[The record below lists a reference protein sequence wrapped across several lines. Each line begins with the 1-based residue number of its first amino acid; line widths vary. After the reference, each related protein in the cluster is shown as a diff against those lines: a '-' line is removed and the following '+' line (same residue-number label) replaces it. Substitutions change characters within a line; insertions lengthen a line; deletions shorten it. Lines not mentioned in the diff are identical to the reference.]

1 MKDVKLFWQTYKM
14 FPYEKVLGRRE
25 VETLLQ
31 PEHIEDAGGFLLA
44 KNCRRTDFLDDLV
57 YFSSYIVDGHL
68 HYTLQAFR
76 EQSHEQKQNT
86 RYFAHGIHEYK
97 GKFNPQIV
105 RAILNICGCSRNAT
119 VLDPFCGSGTSL
131 LEAQLQG
138 CKAYGID
145 INPMAVFIA
154 GVKTKILSN
163 EYHIRHFDIHSF
175 MSAVR
180 EQSAEFPLPDDE
192 RMEYLKKWFRN
203 DILVQM
209 EAIRDKSDNLPS
221 PILRDVILLCTSNVL
236 RDYSEQE
243 PSDLRVR
250 RRNSPYPDMPFLD
263 AVERQFQKISLNLF
277 RYNSES
283 NVVPSHSPI
292 VVLGDIKQAKP
303 EGIPCFDIALT
314 SPPYATALPYIDTQR
329 LSIVWLELD
338 SPKKIRE
345 LERSLIGSREV
356 FSKEERE
363 ALSGDMRQNRRNL
376 SPEVMDLCN
385 RLQDHLTPNDGFRKQ
400 HTPLLLYKY
409 FHEMS
414 RMFHS
419 VYSLLKAEAYYCLV
433 VGYNKTSIGGGQ
445 IIDTPSLLAAEA
457 VRAGFN
463 LIEVIPLEAYQRYGI
478 HAKQSITSESLII
491 LRK

>member
-1 MKDVKLFWQTYKM
+1 MKDVKLFWQTYKL

-31 PEHIEDAGGFLLA
+31 PERLEEAGGFLLA
-44 KNCRRTDFLDDLV
+44 KNCRRTNLLDDLV

-68 HYTLQAFR
+68 HYTLQAIR
-76 EQSHEQKQNT
+76 EQSHEKKQNT
-86 RYFAHGIHEYK
+86 RYFAHGVHEYK
-97 GKFNPQIV
+97 GKFNPQVV
-105 RAILNICGCSRNAT
+105 RAIMNICGCSRNVT

-154 GVKTKILSN
+154 GVKTQILSN
-163 EYHIRHFDIHSF
+163 EYLLRHFDIHSF

-180 EQSAEFPLPDDE
+180 EQSKEFPLPDDE

-203 DILVQM
+203 DILMQM
-209 EAIRDKSDNLPS
+209 EAIRKKSEELPS
-221 PILRDVILLCTSNVL
+221 AVLRDVILLSTSNVL

-243 PSDLRVR
+243 PSDLRIR

-263 AVERQFQKISLNLF
+263 AVERQFQKISLSLF
-277 RYNSES
+277 RYNLDS
-283 NVVPSHSPI
+283 NVTPSYSPI
-292 VVLGDIKQAKP
+292 VVRGDIKQARP
-303 EGIPCFDIALT
+303 EDFPCFDMALT

-345 LERSLIGSREV
+345 LECSLIGSREV
-356 FSKEERE
+356 LSKEERE
-363 ALSGDMRQNRRNL
+363 ALLRDMKQNCRNL

-385 RLQDHLTPNDGFRKQ
+385 RLQDSLTPNDGFRKQ

-414 RMFHS
+414 QMFHS
-419 VYSLLKAEAYYCLV
+419 VYRLLKIEAYFCLV
-433 VGYNKTSIGGGQ
+433 VGCNKTSIGGSQ
-445 IIDTPSLLAAEA
+445 TIDTPSLLAAEA

-463 LIEVIPLEAYQRYGI
+463 LIEVIPLETYQRYGI

>member
-14 FPYEKVLGRRE
+14 FPYERVLGRRE

-31 PEHIEDAGGFLLA
+31 PEEIEDAGGFLLA
-44 KNCRRTDFLDDLV
+44 KNCRSTSLLDDLV
-57 YFSSYIVDGHL
+57 YFSSYIVEGHL
-68 HYTLQAFR
+68 HYTLQAIR
-76 EQSHEQKQNT
+76 EQSHELKQNT

-97 GKFNPQIV
+97 GKFNPQVV
-105 RAILNICGCSRNAT
+105 RAIMNICGCSRNVT
-119 VLDPFCGSGTSL
+119 ILDPFCGSGTSL

-138 CKAYGID
+138 CKSYGID

-154 GVKTKILSN
+154 GVKTQILSN
-163 EYHIRHFDIHSF
+163 EILLRHYDIHLF

-180 EQSAEFPLPDDE
+180 KEFAEYVLPDDE
-192 RMEYLKKWFRN
+192 RMEYLKRWFRD
-203 DILVQM
+203 DILMQM
-209 EAIRDKSDNLPS
+209 ETIRKKSEELPS
-221 PILRDVILLCTSNVL
+221 AVLRDVILLSTSNVL

-243 PSDLRVR
+243 PSDLRIR
-250 RRNSPYPDMPFLD
+250 RRNSPYPDVPFLD
-263 AVERQFQKISLNLF
+263 AVERQFRKISLSLF

-283 NVVPSHSPI
+283 NVTPSHSTI
-292 VVLGDIKQAKP
+292 VVRGDIKRIQP
-303 EGIPCFDIALT
+303 EDFPCFDLALT

-329 LSIVWLELD
+329 LSIIWLELD

-345 LERSLIGSREV
+345 LECSLIGSREV
-356 FSKEERE
+356 ISKEERE
-363 ALSGDMRQNRRNL
+363 ALLNDMKQNRRNL

-385 RLQDHLTPNDGFRKQ
+385 RLQDSLTSNDGFRKQ

-414 RMFHS
+414 QMFHS
-419 VYSLLKAEAYYCLV
+419 VYRQLKQEAYYCLV
-433 VGYNKTSIGGGQ
+433 VGYNKTSIGGSQ
-445 IIDTPSLLAAEA
+445 IIDTPSLLVAEA
-457 VRAGFN
+457 VRAGFRFVE
-463 LIEVIPLEAYQRYGI
+463 IIPLETYQRYGI